1 MEGERMRTRR
11 ANVDL
16 TWNGAAVTSKMAG
29 MATSINY
36 TDPASGEADSID
48 IAIQDRDRRWISS
61 WMPSAGDTLSARIK
75 LQDWGREGDNR
86 SLYCGFF
93 ILDDF
98 NFTGWPITG
107 SISGVSVPADGAFRE
122 TQRSKTWESA
132 TIKEIAAEIA
142 GRAKIALFWDAKGFD
157 WTIKSIEQSSQT
169 DCDFL
174 MSICSTYGLSMKV
187 YAKKVVIFDR
197 EAYKAKR
204 SAMSLRP
211 SDIESWS
218 WQTTLAGT
226 YTGGEYTYTDPTTEE
241 EIVAKVGDGERILK
255 QSGKADS
262 VADAERKIKSAVSNA
277 NHGAVSMSVTI
288 MGNARLFAG
297 QCVTISGLARLSG
310 KYYID
315 KVVHSLGNGYTM
327 QLDLSKV

>member
-1 MEGERMRTRR
+1 MRTRN
-11 ANVDL
+11 AYVDL
-16 TWNGAAVTSKMAG
+16 AWNGAAVTSKIAG
-29 MATSINY
+29 MVTSISY

-48 IAIQDRDRRWISS
+48 ISIQDRDRKWTSS
-61 WMPSAGDTLSARIK
+61 WMPSAGDTLSAKIK
-75 LQDWGREGDNR
+75 LQDWEREGDNR

-98 NFTGWPITG
+98 SFAGWPITG

-122 TQRSKTWESA
+122 TERSKTWENV
-132 TIKEIAAEIA
+132 TIKEIATEIA
-142 GRAKIALFWDAKGFD
+142 GRAKIALLWDANGFD

-174 MSICSTYGLSMKV
+174 MSLCSTYGLSMKV
-187 YAKKVVIFDR
+187 YVQKIVIFDR
-197 EAYKAKR
+197 EAYKAKK
-204 SAMSLRP
+204 SAMTLCP

-218 WQTTLAGT
+218 WKTTLAGT
-226 YTGGEYTYTDPTTEE
+226 YTGGEYTYTDPITEE
-241 EIVAKVGDGERILK
+241 EIVAKVGDGPRILK

-262 VADAERKIKSAVSNA
+262 VADAERKIKAAVNNA
-277 NHGAVSMSVTI
+277 HHGAVSMSVTM

-297 QCVTISGLARLSG
+297 QCITISGLGRLSG

-315 KVVHSLGNGYTM
+315 KVTHSLGGGYTM

>member
-1 MEGERMRTRR
+1 MNTRR
-11 ANVDL
+11 AYVDL
-16 TWNGAAVTSKMAG
+16 VWNGAAVTSKMAG

-86 SLYCGFF
+86 SLSCGFF
-93 ILDDF
+93 VLDDF
-98 NFTGWPITG
+98 SFAGWPITG

-122 TQRSKTWESA
+122 TERSKTWENV
-132 TIKEIAAEIA
+132 TVKEIASEIA
-142 GRAKIALFWDAKGFD
+142 GRAKIALLFDAEGYD
-157 WTIKSIEQSSQT
+157 WAIKSIEQSSQT

-174 MSICSTYGLSMKV
+174 MSLCSTYGLSMKV
-187 YAKKVVIFDR
+187 YAQKVVIFDR

-204 SAMSLRP
+204 SAMTLRP
-211 SDIESWS
+211 ADIESWS
-218 WQTTLAGT
+218 WKTTLAGT
-226 YTGGEYTYTDPTTEE
+226 YTGGEYTYTDPATEE
-241 EIVAKVGDGERILK
+241 EIIAKVGDGERILK
-255 QSGKADS
+255 MSGKADS
-262 VADAERKIKSAVSNA
+262 VADAERKIKAAVSSA
-277 NHGAVSMSVTI
+277 NHGSVSMSVTI

-297 QCVTISGLARLSG
+297 QCVTVSGMAKISG

-315 KVVHSLGNGYTM
+315 KVVHTLGSGYTM
-327 QLDLSKV
+327 QLELSKV